1 VKPLSSKDSKTKEE
15 RLFEMYVKA
24 IIDETTFMQ
33 MWKRIKES
41 KEQENK
47 K

>member
-1 VKPLSSKDSKTKEE
+1 MNIKDSKSKEE
-15 RLFEMYVKA
+15 RLFEMYIKDY
-24 IIDETTFMQ
+24 IDETTFHE

-41 KEQENK
+41 KENENK

>member
-1 VKPLSSKDSKTKEE
+1 MSSKDSKSKEE
-15 RLFEMYVKA
+15 RLFEMFIKDY
-24 IIDETTFMQ
+24 IDETTFNQ